1 MKKRATTHATNHATT
16 LVLALGLGA
25 TTLAACHAPAPAAA
39 TNANDGA
46 TSDVAAFEAAEDE
59 LLRGLSALD
68 RRMASRTRVTP
79 REDDLRRIAM
89 AAVLAEDPNLAV
101 VDGAIDPFSFEAR
114 ERGLASARKFFE
126 TTPANLPDEATGPM
140 PMPALERELLGRI
153 LRQESERLDEER
165 KLPRSASALL
175 RGVVTTWTTPASAD
189 QAAERDRWLARRLG
203 EVETSVRREGLDVV
217 RARELDDALD
227 ALEHAM
233 DQPGLG
239 ESIAE
244 LVELRRAIE
253 DLHERKAPEPV
264 DWNVVVRRLDAHLGL
279 GRARSFEA
287 IAGELDRTEK
297 TLRDAARAMQTKAN
311 LADEVLEEKIP
322 ALVFDAA
329 PCVDAV
335 PGSRVRSMAPPPERA
350 AICHLKHALDK
361 ADDASAMA
369 LALVAMHE
377 HVVIAEWALDVLH
390 GSTLEATQAKHRPM
404 SLPTP
409 DAGAH
414 WERVALARP
423 VAAIGAGLG
432 ASVLVAGDPKAR
444 AKSWVALGD
453 VPIDLAERLLAT
465 TPASEKVARK

>member
-1 MKKRATTHATNHATT
+1 MLAI
-16 LVLALGLGA
+16 ALGAAG
-25 TTLAACHAPAPAAA
+25 LAACHGPAPATA
-39 TNANDGA
+39 TNANADAHG
-46 TSDVAAFEAAEDE
+46 DVVAFEAAEDE

-68 RRMASRTRVTP
+68 RRMASRARVTP

-89 AAVLAEDPNLAV
+89 TAVLAEDPNLAV

-126 TTPANLPDEATGPM
+126 STPANLPSEATGPL
-140 PMPALERELLGRI
+140 PMPALERELLGRV

-175 RGVVTTWTTPASAD
+175 RGIVTTWTTPAGPD
-189 QAAERDRWLARRLG
+189 QAAARDRWLARRLG
-203 EVETSVRREGLDVV
+203 EVETSVRQGGLDLV

-253 DLHERKAPEPV
+253 DLHDRTPPEPL
-264 DWNVVVRRLDAHLGL
+264 DWNVAVRRLDAHLGL
-279 GRARSFEA
+279 GRGRSFEDLS
-287 IAGELDRTEK
+287 GELDRTEK
-297 TLRDAARAMQTKAN
+297 ALRDAARAMQAKAH
-311 LADEVLEEKIP
+311 LADDVLSEKVP
-322 ALVFDAA
+322 ALVFDPS

-335 PGSRVRSMAPPPERA
+335 PGSRVRSMTPPSERA
-350 AICHLKHALDK
+350 AICQMKHVVDK
-361 ADDASAMA
+361 ADDDTAMA

-377 HVVIAEWALDVLH
+377 HVVIAQWALDVLH

-409 DAGAH
+409 DTSAH

-423 VAAIGAGLG
+423 IAAIGAGLG

-444 AKSWVALGD
+444 AKAWVALGD
-453 VPIDLAERLLAT
+453 VPLDLAANLLAT
-465 TPASEKVARK
+465 KAAPEKVAGK